1 MAVISSGVALV
12 NDPVITTNEDWP
24 DWTSIIKDY
33 VGQRVIVT
41 AKDNYWIQCGVIDE
55 EFTIKEE
62 NELWLNSSNN
72 CGRFGG
78 DTVTNEEFLDIMK
91 ERYPEHLDWLL
102 FHPELL

>member
-1 MAVISSGVALV
+1 MV
-12 NDPVITTNEDWP
+12 NDPVITSNEDWP
-24 DWTSIIKDY
+24 NWPAILKDY
-33 VGQRVIVT
+33 VGQRVIVI
-41 AKDNYWIQCGVIDE
+41 AKDNYWVQCGVVDG
-55 EFTIKEE
+55 EFTIKQE
-62 NELWLNSSNN
+62 NELWLNSPNN